1 MENATTGPTKDA
13 VVLDKDEEK
22 LDKLLRDFACSILVL
37 LGLVGVSLLEA
48 GSVRSKN
55 TASILTRHLVSLL
68 ATILI
73 FWILGYA
80 MAFGDGHFFVGGEYF
95 GLYKAALPQ
104 HGHWVLQA
112 TIAAMPAAIVGAA
125 VAERTHMTGMIVFTA
140 VAMPAV
146 MPPPEIG
153 TRTMSR

>member
-1 MENATTGPTKDA
+1 MRNGFTEEEE
-13 VVLDKDEEK
+13 LDQ
-22 LDKLLRDFACSILVL
+22 LLRDFVCSVLVL
-37 LGLVGVSLLEA
+37 LGLVGISLLEA

-95 GLYKAALPQ
+95 GLYKADLPQ

-125 VAERTHMTGMIVFTA
+125 VAERTHMTGMIVFA
-140 VAMPAV
+140 AV
-146 MPPPEIG
+146 MAAVIYPFTSHWAYEGWLHIRG
-153 TRTMSR
+153 RYAL